1 MKNLLFTRLADIE
14 LRLGRKIRIMIVED
28 HELFREGL
36 VYLLNTISSVQVLC
50 DVDNSED
57 LYKQIKIQEPDV
69 ILMDIK
75 LKNESGI
82 DITEKIRKL
91 YPQIRIIA
99 LTMHDDPS
107 IIMKIISAGACGYI
121 LKNTSKEELKQAILN
136 VMQGEEYYCKEAAMQ
151 VLQKI
156 ARKPVKGFM
165 DMDLKGFT
173 VREVQIIRLI
183 CEGKSS
189 KEIADKLF
197 LSSRTVETHR
207 LRIMKKM
214 NVNSVAEMVKFAIK
228 NGFYELE

>member
-1 MKNLLFTRLADIE
+1 MNNLLFTRLADIE
-14 LRLGRKIRIMIVED
+14 SRLGRKIRIMIVED

-82 DITEKIRKL
+82 DITEKIRKQ
-91 YPQIRIIA
+91 YPHIRIIA

-156 ARKPVKGFM
+156 ARKPIKGFM

>member
-1 MKNLLFTRLADIE
+1 MNNLLFTRLADIE
-14 LRLGRKIRIMIVED
+14 SRLGRKIRIMIVED

-156 ARKPVKGFM
+156 ARKPIKGFM